1 MGVPTLLLARTDSEA
16 ANLLTSD
23 VDPYDA
29 PFVTG
34 KRTVEGFYVVK
45 NGLEQSI
52 SRGLA
57 YAPYSDSSMV

>member
-29 PFVTG
+29 PFITG

-45 NGLEQSI
+45 NGLSNLYLEV
-52 SRGLA
+52 LHTLLM
-57 YAPYSDSSMV
+57 PT